1 MPVRNSI
8 RFLHFSTRTPDDCT
22 SLCILSVS
30 CCFESFCICHFLTFV
45 FTGYHLEVKMT
56 DKESQNGDTLVDY
69 EPSDEED
76 DRSEPPPTESEKDPK
91 ARQDRAAAFLGETDE
106 EHQNNCDPSNPT

>member
-1 MPVRNSI
+1 MPVQNSI